1 MHFLTTLL
9 PLFTLA
15 VHVAATNHDSIP
27 LHDLPPPT
35 YPEAVHPG
43 HRGHDEPPPYTEAPG
58 SHNPMPPAYLPP
70 MSASFNSHGAQPPL
84 RNMPPGC
91 EAALRQQAYA
101 AAIQLVPEHKSRLEV
116 VVDYAKN
123 LSFKYGLSY
132 VLCAAVLLTGAV
144 VIVVVLDHQ
153 PGSGCYDK
161 TCNFSHRR
169 NLDETFQA
177 QKCERWDIEACNG
190 GTSLTAKHSSQSVA
204 SKVSKGASGGPGKRD
219 AARMSYRRRLELV

>member
-1 MHFLTTLL
+1 MRFLTTLL

-43 HRGHDEPPPYTEAPG
+43 YHGHDQPPPYTVAPG
-58 SHNPMPPAYLPP
+58 SHDPMPPAYLPP

-91 EAALRQQAYA
+91 EAALRQQAFA
-101 AAIQLVPEHKSRLEV
+101 RAIQLAPEDQSRLKV
-116 VVDYAKN
+116 VVDYARN
-123 LSFKYGLSY
+123 LSDYGSAYL
-132 VLCAAVLLTGAV
+132 LCAAVIVTGAV
-144 VIVVVLDHQ
+144 VVVTVVLVHY
-153 PGSGCYDK
+153 PGSGCHSG
-161 TCNFSHRR
+161 TCTSSHRR
-169 NLDETFQA
+169 NLDDTFGA
-177 QKCERWDIEACNG
+177 QKCEHWDIKACQS

-204 SKVSKGASGGPGKRD
+204 SKVASGGPGKRD
-219 AARMSYRRRLELV
+219 AGRMSYRRRLELV